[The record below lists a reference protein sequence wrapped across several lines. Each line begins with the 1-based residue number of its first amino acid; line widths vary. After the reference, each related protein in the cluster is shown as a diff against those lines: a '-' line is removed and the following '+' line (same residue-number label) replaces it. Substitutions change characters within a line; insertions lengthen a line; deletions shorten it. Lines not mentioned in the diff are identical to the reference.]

1 MGLEVQPEASYIL
14 YPCNVPDAIARLDL
28 GGQAITAGVDQL
40 PGVCRDYFTVQH
52 WVDFS
57 NGELGMTVA
66 LPENPMVQLG
76 EFHFGHNQ
84 VKFRLERAMLLGW
97 VTNNYWETN
106 FRAHQPGRVHARYCL
121 LPHAGGFDE
130 TQAHRFGWEMAH
142 TRLLLQHLGE
152 ERANRQPLLP
162 ASGSLLQL
170 PGSRD
175 EPSPV
180 LTLHVKP
187 STDQGEVVV
196 RLLNASDEEQSAEIG
211 SGLLRII
218 SAQACDILEAP
229 LGAIDVNEGIVR
241 LHMPARRVATVQLGV
256 E

>member
-1 MGLEVQPEASYIL
+1 
-14 YPCNVPDAIARLDL
+14 
-28 GGQAITAGVDQL
+28 
-40 PGVCRDYFTVQH
+40 
-52 WVDFS
+52 
-57 NGELGMTVA
+57 MTVA

-76 EFHFGHNQ
+76 GFHFGHNQ
-84 VKFRLERAMLLGW
+84 AGFKLEQALLLGW

-106 FRAHQPGRVHARYCL
+106 FRAHQPGRVHARYYL
-121 LPHAGGFDE
+121 RPHAGGFDE
-130 TQAHRFGWEMAH
+130 AQAHRFGWEAANS
-142 TRLLLQHLGE
+142 RPLLQHLGE

-170 PGSRD
+170 PGSGN

-187 STDQGEVVV
+187 SADQGEVVV
-196 RLLNASDEEQSAEIG
+196 RLLNTSDKEQSVEIG

-218 SAQACDILEAP
+218 RAQVCDIVETP
-229 LGAIDVNEGIVR
+229 LSAVDVSEGIVR
-241 LHMPARRVATVQLGV
+241 LHMPARRVATIQLGV